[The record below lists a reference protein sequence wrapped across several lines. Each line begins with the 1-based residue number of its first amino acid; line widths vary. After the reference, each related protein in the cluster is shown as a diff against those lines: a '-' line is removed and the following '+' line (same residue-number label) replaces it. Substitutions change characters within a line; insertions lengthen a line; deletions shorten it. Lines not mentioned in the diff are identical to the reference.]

1 MEIIVVLEGVCGEI
15 RRLKA
20 KPETILDDAMGF
32 AEESVDNG
40 MYARATVE
48 VDGESYCEYEM

>member
-1 MEIIVVLEGVCGEI
+1 MEIIVILQGVCGET

-20 KPETILDDAMGF
+20 KPETSLDDAMGF
-32 AEESVDNG
+32 AEDSVYNG

-48 VDGESYCEYEM
+48 VDCECYCEYEM

>member
-1 MEIIVVLEGVCGEI
+1 MEIMVILQGVCGET

-20 KPETILDDAMGF
+20 KPETSLDDAMGF
-32 AEESVDNG
+32 AEDSVYNG

-48 VDGESYCEYEM
+48 VDGECYCEYEM

>member
-1 MEIIVVLEGVCGEI
+1 MEIIVILQGVCGET

-20 KPETILDDAMGF
+20 KPETSLDDAMGF
-32 AEESVDNG
+32 SEDSVYNG

-48 VDGESYCEYEM
+48 VDGECYCEYEM

>member
-1 MEIIVVLEGVCGEI
+1 MEVMVILQGVCGET

-20 KPETILDDAMGF
+20 KPETSLDDAMGF
-32 AEESVDNG
+32 AEDSVYNG

-48 VDGESYCEYEM
+48 VDGECYCEYEM

>member
-1 MEIIVVLEGVCGEI
+1 MEIMMILQGVCGET

-20 KPETILDDAMGF
+20 KPETSLDDAMGF
-32 AEESVDNG
+32 AEDSVYNG

-48 VDGESYCEYEM
+48 VDGECYCEYEM

>member
-1 MEIIVVLEGVCGEI
+1 MEIMVILQGVCGET

-20 KPETILDDAMGF
+20 KPETSLDDAMGF
-32 AEESVDNG
+32 AEESVYNG

-48 VDGESYCEYEM
+48 VDGKCYCEYEM

>member
-1 MEIIVVLEGVCGEI
+1 MEIIVILQGVCGET

-20 KPETILDDAMGF
+20 KPETSLDDAIGF
-32 AEESVDNG
+32 AEDSVYNG

-48 VDGESYCEYEM
+48 VDGECYCEYEM

>member
-1 MEIIVVLEGVCGEI
+1 MEIVVILQGVCGET

-20 KPETILDDAMGF
+20 KPETSLGDAMGF
-32 AEESVDNG
+32 AEDSVYNG

-48 VDGESYCEYEM
+48 VDGECYCEYEM

>member
-1 MEIIVVLEGVCGEI
+1 MEIMVILQGVCGET

-20 KPETILDDAMGF
+20 KPETSLDDAMGF
-32 AEESVDNG
+32 AEDSVYNS

-48 VDGESYCEYEM
+48 VDGECYCEYEM